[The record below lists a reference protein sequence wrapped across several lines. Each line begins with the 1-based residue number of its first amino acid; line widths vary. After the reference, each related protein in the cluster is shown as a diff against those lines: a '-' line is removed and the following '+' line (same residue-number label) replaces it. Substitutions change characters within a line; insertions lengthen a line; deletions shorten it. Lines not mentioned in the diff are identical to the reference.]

1 MQSIKPLTLI
11 CVQPCTKYYAWQ
23 VEVMLNNFNELG
35 IQNEFQVHCLFA
47 IPKEEKGRDEF
58 VSYIKKVEAA
68 YEEVANFYYYPD
80 TREYPIHYISS
91 VRPNILKQHFK
102 SHPELSQTSVFY
114 HDCDIIFSKFP
125 DFFNKL
131 LEQDNIWYVSDTI
144 SYIGYNYIISKG
156 HDILDKMCQI
166 VGAHPFF
173 IKNRESQ
180 SGGAQY
186 LMKGVDWRYF
196 EKVEQDC
203 EKMFK
208 DITALNNQ
216 KKFINPDYHELQI
229 WCADMWA
236 VSWNAWLRGYET
248 RIIPEMDFCW
258 ATDNVEKFQEKYI
271 FHNAGVTDRV
281 KDKIFY
287 KSSFHN
293 SLPYET
299 EANYDESKAGIKY
312 WELIKKIGIN
322 SCLC

>member
-23 VEVMLNNFNELG
+23 IEVMLNNFNELG

-47 IPKEEKGRDEF
+47 IPKEENGRDEF

-68 YEEVANFYYYPD
+68 YKGVANFYYYPD

-102 SHPELSQTSVFY
+102 THPELSLTSIFY

-125 DFFNKL
+125 DFLNNL

-144 SYIGYNYIISKG
+144 SYIGYNYIVSKG
-156 HDILDKMCQI
+156 HDVLDKMCQI

-173 IKNRESQ
+173 IKDRESQ

-196 EKVEQDC
+196 EKVEHDC

-208 DITALNNQ
+208 EITALNNQ
-216 KKFINPDYHELQI
+216 KKLVNPTYHELQI

-248 RIIPEMDFCW
+248 RIISEMDFCW
-258 ATDNVEKFQEKYI
+258 ATDNVEKYQEKYI
-271 FHNAGVTDRV
+271 FHNAGVTDKV

-299 EANYDESKAGIKY
+299 EGNYDESRAGIKY
-312 WELIKKIGIN
+312 WELIKKIGKN

>member
-47 IPKEEKGRDEF
+47 IPKEENGRDEF
-58 VSYIKKVEAA
+58 VSHIKKVEAA
-68 YEEVANFYYYPD
+68 YQGVANFYYYPD

-102 SHPELSQTSVFY
+102 THPELSQTSIFY

-125 DFFNKL
+125 DFLNTL

-144 SYIGYNYIISKG
+144 SYIGYNYIVSKG
-156 HDILDKMCQI
+156 HDVLDKMCQI

-173 IKNRESQ
+173 IKDRESQ

-196 EKVEQDC
+196 EKVEHDC

-208 DITALNNQ
+208 EITALNNQ
-216 KKFINPDYHELQI
+216 MKLVNPAYHELQI

-258 ATDNVEKFQEKYI
+258 ATDNVEKYEEKYI
-271 FHNAGVTDRV
+271 FHNAGVTDKV

-299 EANYDESKAGIKY
+299 EGTYDESRAGIKY
-312 WELIKKIGIN
+312 R
-322 SCLC
+322 

>member
-1 MQSIKPLTLI
+1 
-11 CVQPCTKYYAWQ
+11 
-23 VEVMLNNFNELG
+23 MLNNFNELG

-47 IPKEEKGRDEF
+47 IPKEENGRDEF
-58 VSYIKKVEAA
+58 VSHIKKVEAA
-68 YEEVANFYYYPD
+68 YQGVANFYYYPD

-102 SHPELSQTSVFY
+102 THPELSQTSIFY

-125 DFFNKL
+125 DFLNTL

-144 SYIGYNYIISKG
+144 SYIGYNYIVSKG
-156 HDILDKMCQI
+156 HDVLDKMCQI

-173 IKNRESQ
+173 IKDRESQ

-196 EKVEQDC
+196 EKVEHDC

-208 DITALNNQ
+208 EITALNNQ
-216 KKFINPDYHELQI
+216 KKLVNPTYHELQI

-258 ATDNVEKFQEKYI
+258 ATDNVEKYQEKYI
-271 FHNAGVTDRV
+271 FHNAGVTGGTANEL
-281 KDKIFY
+281 FY
-287 KSSFHN
+287 KADFRDKY
-293 SLPYET
+293 PYLHECET
-299 EANYDESKAGIKY
+299 YKKEFASYKYFQIIKA
-312 WELIKKIGIN
+312 IGQN
-322 SCLC
+322 SCLI